1 MVPAMPT
8 RTLKLLL
15 AAHTVG
21 WFAAIL
27 AGSAVGATAASV
39 GVGVAVYGLEVGAG
53 RRRMLRRR

>member
-1 MVPAMPT
+1 MPT